1 MLTRSQRDSAEARAR
16 AKEANKRNEEF
27 DRKTRRQ
34 GVQERTIRS
43 LQDKGKLAT
52 LFDRASTSPSE
63 REARED
69 KRVSDLK
76 TGRTRAGEKLLAERG
91 KKRDAE
97 TKARVAR
104 AAQADIDRRSAASG
118 AKLEAKMNREAENA
132 RKLKS
137 AKKTQ
142 KAVADFTGE
151 SGKRA
156 RLSDAKRRADA
167 NKTITMSPEDF
178 AKVPSVPPA
187 KKKPVTKRMTEAEV
201 RAMKSS
207 PLNAKTKTKSK
218 GGTAPGIMTRDSG
231 VKPKAKS
238 AAKPAAK
245 PATKPT
251 TKPTTKT
258 WKDVKSVAA
267 AKAAGLKNYTGRDG
281 KKKAAIDA
289 SEIKKGESMTQAFN
303 RIQGK
308 TARKPSSKTT
318 KSTTKSTTT
327 TTTKTPKKVGG
338 LRKFLLGDDGKFGGA
353 RGAIDFLPGKSRK
366 KKEDKPVK
374 KMGGGMMRSKMSSKG
389 GARGGRNPMGM
400 KNGGFPD
407 LNKDG
412 KVTQADILQG
422 RGVVKKKAGG
432 MAKKG
437 YAKGGMTKKGYAN
450 GGAVNKTA
458 SRKPTK
464 PRGVGVAKRG
474 FGKAMR

>member
-1 MLTRSQRDSAEARAR
+1 
-16 AKEANKRNEEF
+16 
-27 DRKTRRQ
+27 
-34 GVQERTIRS
+34 
-43 LQDKGKLAT
+43 
-52 LFDRASTSPSE
+52 
-63 REARED
+63 
-69 KRVSDLK
+69 
-76 TGRTRAGEKLLAERG
+76 
-91 KKRDAE
+91 
-97 TKARVAR
+97 
-104 AAQADIDRRSAASG
+104 
-118 AKLEAKMNREAENA
+118 
-132 RKLKS
+132 
-137 AKKTQ
+137 
-142 KAVADFTGE
+142 
-151 SGKRA
+151 
-156 RLSDAKRRADA
+156 
-167 NKTITMSPEDF
+167 MSPEDF

-207 PLNAKTKTKSK
+207 PLNAKKKAKSQ
-218 GGTAPGIMTRDSG
+218 GGTAPGIMTKNAG
-231 VKPKAKS
+231 VAAKPKA
-238 AAKPAAK
+238 AAKPASK
-245 PATKPT
+245 PAA
-251 TKPTTKT
+251 KPTTKT

-267 AKAAGLKNYTGRDG
+267 AKAAGLKNYTGKDG

-308 TARKPSSKTT
+308 TTRKPSSKA
-318 KSTTKSTTT
+318 
-327 TTTKTPKKVGG
+327 TKTPKKVGG

-366 KKEDKPVK
+366 KKEEKPVK
-374 KMGGGMMRSKMSSKG
+374 KNMGGMMRSKMASKG

-412 KVTQADILQG
+412 KVTQADVLQG

-464 PRGVGVAKRG
+464 PRGVGAATRG

>member
-1 MLTRSQRDSAEARAR
+1 MPTRSEIDSARARAR

-27 DRKTRRQ
+27 DRKARRQ

-76 TGRTRAGEKLLAERG
+76 TGRTRAGERILAERG

-132 RKLKS
+132 RKLKG

-207 PLNAKTKTKSK
+207 PLNTKKKAKSQ
-218 GGTAPGIMTRDSG
+218 GGTAPGIMTKNAG
-231 VKPKAKS
+231 VTAKPKAKV

-245 PATKPT
+245 PATKTT

-308 TARKPSSKTT
+308 TARKPSSTT
-318 KSTTKSTTT
+318 KPTTN

-338 LRKFLLGDDGKFGGA
+338 LRRFLLGPDGEFGGA
-353 RGAIDFLPGKSRK
+353 RGAIDFFPGKSRP
-366 KKEDKPVK
+366 KKEEKPVK
-374 KMGGGMMRSKMSSKG
+374 KNMGGMMKSKMSSKG

-412 KVTQADILQG
+412 KVTQADVLQG

>member
-1 MLTRSQRDSAEARAR
+1 MATQSERDSARARAK

-27 DRKTRRQ
+27 DRNARRRGAQ
-34 GVQERTIRS
+34 DRMTRS

-52 LFDRASTSPSE
+52 LFDTVTTSPSE

-76 TGRTRAGEKLLAERG
+76 TGRTRAGERLIAERG

-97 TKARVAR
+97 TKARVSR
-104 AAQADIDRRSAASG
+104 AAQADIDKRSAASG
-118 AKLEAKMNREAENA
+118 ARLEAKMNKDAENA
-132 RKLKS
+132 RKLKD

-178 AKVPSVPPA
+178 AKVPSLPPA

-207 PLNAKTKTKSK
+207 PLNAKNKAKSQ
-218 GGTAPGIMTRDSG
+218 GGTAPGIMTRDSAA
-231 VKPKAKS
+231 KPKA

-245 PATKPT
+245 ADSKSTA
-251 TKPTTKT
+251 KT
-258 WKDVKSVAA
+258 EKFGVGDKFVIRGN
-267 AKAAGLKNYTGRDG
+267 KANVTDTQLKKTGL
-281 KKKAAIDA
+281 
-289 SEIKKGESMTQAFN
+289 TQAQYMKQWRASN
-303 RIQGK
+303 KRP
-308 TARKPSSKTT
+308 TAASAS
-318 KSTTKSTTT
+318 KSTTKS

-366 KKEDKPVK
+366 KKEEKPVK
-374 KMGGGMMRSKMSSKG
+374 KNMGGMMRSKMASKG

-464 PRGVGVAKRG
+464 PRGVGAATRG

>member
-1 MLTRSQRDSAEARAR
+1 MLTRSQRDSARARAK
-16 AKEANKRNEEF
+16 AKEANKRNEDF
-27 DRKTRRQ
+27 DRKTRRR

-76 TGRTRAGEKLLAERG
+76 TGRTRAGERILAERG

-97 TKARVAR
+97 TKTRVAR

-118 AKLEAKMNREAENA
+118 ARLEAKMNKDAENA
-132 RKLKS
+132 RKLKG

-207 PLNAKTKTKSK
+207 PLNAKKKAKSQ
-218 GGTAPGIMTRDSG
+218 GGTAPGIMTKNSG
-231 VKPKAKS
+231 VAAKPKAKT

-245 PATKPT
+245 ADSKSTS
-251 TKPTTKT
+251 KT
-258 WKDVKSVAA
+258 EKFGVGDKFVIRGN
-267 AKAAGLKNYTGRDG
+267 KANVTDTQLKKTGL
-281 KKKAAIDA
+281 
-289 SEIKKGESMTQAFN
+289 TQAQYMKKWRASN
-303 RIQGK
+303 KRP
-308 TARKPSSKTT
+308 TAASAS
-318 KSTTKSTTT
+318 KSTTKSTTNT
-327 TTTKTPKKVGG
+327 TKSTKTPKKVGG

-374 KMGGGMMRSKMSSKG
+374 KMGGGMMKSKMSSKG

-464 PRGVGVAKRG
+464 PRGVGAATRG

>member
-1 MLTRSQRDSAEARAR
+1 MGAKKKVETAKSMLDRLTLNTGLAVTPPGPATTKQVMKRGRNTLAGGAGLAAGAGVLAATGPDRSSRKGKLDSTVDDMKAKRAEAKKAR
-16 AKEANKRNEEF
+16 EAKEAA
-27 DRKTRRQ
+27 RKKKNAATR
-34 GVQERTIRS
+34 E
-43 LQDKGKLAT
+43 
-52 LFDRASTSPSE
+52 AST
-63 REARED
+63 
-69 KRVSDLK
+69 
-76 TGRTRAGEKLLAERG
+76 
-91 KKRDAE
+91 
-97 TKARVAR
+97 
-104 AAQADIDRRSAASG
+104 
-118 AKLEAKMNREAENA
+118 
-132 RKLKS
+132 
-137 AKKTQ
+137 
-142 KAVADFTGE
+142 
-151 SGKRA
+151 
-156 RLSDAKRRADA
+156 KRR
-167 NKTITMSPEDF
+167 NP
-178 AKVPSVPPA
+178 
-187 KKKPVTKRMTEAEV
+187 
-201 RAMKSS
+201 
-207 PLNAKTKTKSK
+207 SK

-231 VKPKAKS
+231 VKPKAKAES
-238 AAKPAAK
+238 
-245 PATKPT
+245 KPT
-251 TKPTTKT
+251 AKPTTKT

-267 AKAAGLKNYTGRDG
+267 AKAAGLKNYTGKDG

-412 KVTQADILQG
+412 KVTQADVLQG

-437 YAKGGMTKKGYAN
+437 YAN
-450 GGAVNKTA
+450 GGAVRKT
-458 SRKPTK
+458 TK
-464 PRGVGVAKRG
+464 PRGVGAATRG
-474 FGKAMR
+474 YGKAMR

>member
-1 MLTRSQRDSAEARAR
+1 MATQTERDNARAR
-16 AKEANKRNEEF
+16 AKAKEANKRNEEF
-27 DRKTRRQ
+27 DRRARRR

-76 TGRTRAGEKLLAERG
+76 TGRTRAGERILAERG

-118 AKLEAKMNREAENA
+118 AKLEAKMKKDAENA
-132 RKLKS
+132 RKLKE

-142 KAVADFTGE
+142 KVVADFTGE

-207 PLNAKTKTKSK
+207 PLNTKKKAKSQ
-218 GGTAPGIMTRDSG
+218 GGTAPGIMKKNAG
-231 VKPKAKS
+231 VKPKA

-245 PATKPT
+245 ADSKS
-251 TKPTTKT
+251 TTKT
-258 WKDVKSVAA
+258 WRDVKSVAA

-318 KSTTKSTTT
+318 KSTTNTT

-338 LRKFLLGDDGKFGGA
+338 IRRFLLGDDGKFGGA

-374 KMGGGMMRSKMSSKG
+374 KNMGGMMKSKMSSKG

-450 GGAVNKTA
+450 GGAVRSKMASKGGA

-474 FGKAMR
+474 YGKAMR

>member
-1 MLTRSQRDSAEARAR
+1 MPTRSEIDSARARAR

-76 TGRTRAGEKLLAERG
+76 KGRTRAGERILAERG

-118 AKLEAKMNREAENA
+118 AKIEARMNKEAENA

-308 TARKPSSKTT
+308 TARKPSSTT
-318 KSTTKSTTT
+318 KPTTN